1 LISISFKNY
10 ETKIAKI
17 GYWIESR
24 QWGRGYATKAFALA
38 IKGAQK
44 MGFETLTC
52 SILKDN
58 KASVALWQRQGAILN
73 ADDMRFIPIL
83 KI

>member
-1 LISISFKNY
+1 
-10 ETKIAKI
+10 
-17 GYWIESR
+17 
-24 QWGRGYATKAFALA
+24 
-38 IKGAQK
+38 